1 MLAQLIQPCSTGL
14 PVRPARSVDIL
25 RASRLIE
32 NDNRR
37 RSRVRAVHRHAS
49 EKESHADQE

>member
-1 MLAQLIQPCSTGL
+1 MLPRVIQPFNGVC

-37 RSRVRAVHRHAS
+37 RSRVRAVHRQAS
-49 EKESHADQE
+49 EKETHADQE